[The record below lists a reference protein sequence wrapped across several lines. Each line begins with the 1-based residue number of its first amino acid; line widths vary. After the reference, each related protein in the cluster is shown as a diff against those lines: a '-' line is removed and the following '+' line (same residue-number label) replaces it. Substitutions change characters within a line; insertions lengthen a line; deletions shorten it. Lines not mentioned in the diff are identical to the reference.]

1 MSILKNVKKGFNVKG
16 VIGVCAGI
24 ALFNVVKTKIP
35 QIG

>member
-1 MSILKNVKKGFNVKG
+1 MSLVSNVKKGFNVKAI
-16 VIGVCAGI
+16 VGVCVGI